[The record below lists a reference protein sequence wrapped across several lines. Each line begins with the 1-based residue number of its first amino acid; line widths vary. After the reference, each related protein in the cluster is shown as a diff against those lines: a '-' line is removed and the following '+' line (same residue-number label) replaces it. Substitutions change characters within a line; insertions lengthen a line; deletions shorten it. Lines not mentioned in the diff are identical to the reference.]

1 MHYCDGSHIQFE
13 PTLPHVPHEK
23 VVDLYKVSEGVS
35 DALYDVGSLISV
47 GFYSWTKQTKG

>member
-35 DALYDVGSLISV
+35 DVLYDVGNLISV
-47 GFYSWTKQTKG
+47 GFYS